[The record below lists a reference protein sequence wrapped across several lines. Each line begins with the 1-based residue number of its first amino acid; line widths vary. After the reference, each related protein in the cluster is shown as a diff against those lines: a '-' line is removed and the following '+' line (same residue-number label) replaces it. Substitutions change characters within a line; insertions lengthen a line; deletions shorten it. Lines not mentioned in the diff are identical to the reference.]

1 MLYAIKEA
9 VHYYYHRST
18 WTYLMKKG
26 MTTDFSWEKSAKEYL
41 ELYEKLAGN

>member
-1 MLYAIKEA
+1 
-9 VHYYYHRST
+9 
-18 WTYLMKKG
+18 MKKG